1 MGSAVLGTSKA
12 EGMRLGTAP
21 TDNRQHARHG
31 VIHCLLTHFVVFP
44 SRKST
49 ETLGNR
55 PGLVA
60 TTSDWMP
67 SHSRLPGCPG
77 RSPAM

>member
-21 TDNRQHARHG
+21 TENQLRARHG

-44 SRKST
+44 I
-49 ETLGNR
+49 
-55 PGLVA
+55 
-60 TTSDWMP
+60 
-67 SHSRLPGCPG
+67 
-77 RSPAM
+77 